1 MSALPGMRR
10 AVLFDLDGTLV
21 DSAPDIAA
29 AANRAL
35 AECGVPAR
43 GLGRIRGYVGGG
55 AERLIHRCL
64 TDSLDGIAEP
74 ALFEVAHAAFF
85 RHYAAGL
92 TTSTVPY
99 PGVVETLEALRGRGY
114 ALGCVTNKP
123 ARFTAPLLAALD
135 LARYFDVTV
144 AGDTLPVKKPDPAP
158 LLHALAALG
167 ASTVASTMVGDS
179 MADLKAA
186 RAAGTRVLCVT
197 YGYSP
202 NARLADH
209 APDGLV
215 DRMLDILPLLDP

>member
-1 MSALPGMRR
+1 MRR

-35 AECGVPAR
+35 AECGLPPR
-43 GLGRIRGYVGGG
+43 DLGRIRGYVGGG

-64 TDSLDGIAEP
+64 TDSLDGLAEP
-74 ALFEVAHAAFF
+74 ALFEAAHAAFF

-92 TTSTVPY
+92 TASTLPY
-99 PGVVETLEALRGRGY
+99 PGVVETLETLRARGY

-123 ARFTAPLLAALD
+123 GRFTAPLLAALD
-135 LARYFDVTV
+135 LARWFDVTV
-144 AGDTLPVKKPDPAP
+144 AGDSLPVKKPDPAP
-158 LLHALAALG
+158 LLHALAVLG
-167 ASTVASTMVGDS
+167 AHASASTMVGDS

-215 DRMLDILPLLDP
+215 DRMIDILPLLEA

>member
-1 MSALPGMRR
+1 MRR

-35 AECGVPAR
+35 AECGLPPR
-43 GLGRIRGYVGGG
+43 DLGRIRGYVGGG

-64 TDSLDGIAEP
+64 TDSLDGQAEP
-74 ALFEVAHAAFF
+74 ALFEAAHAAFF

-92 TTSTVPY
+92 TASTLPY
-99 PGVVETLEALRGRGY
+99 SGVVETLETLRARGY

-123 ARFTAPLLAALD
+123 GRFTAPLLAALD
-135 LARYFDVTV
+135 LARWFDVTV
-144 AGDTLPVKKPDPAP
+144 AGDSLPVKKPDPAP
-158 LLHALAALG
+158 LLHALAVLG
-167 ASTVASTMVGDS
+167 ASAGTSTMVGDS

-186 RAAGTRVLCVT
+186 RAAGIRVLCVT

-215 DRMLDILPLLDP
+215 DRMIDILPLLEA

>member
-1 MSALPGMRR
+1 MRR

-35 AECGVPAR
+35 AECGLPPR
-43 GLGRIRGYVGGG
+43 DLGRIRGYVGGG

-64 TDSLDGIAEP
+64 TDSLDGLAEP
-74 ALFEVAHAAFF
+74 ALFEAAHAAFF

-92 TTSTVPY
+92 TASTLPY
-99 PGVVETLEALRGRGY
+99 PGVVETLETLRARGY

-123 ARFTAPLLAALD
+123 GRFTAPLLAALD
-135 LARYFDVTV
+135 LARWFDVTV
-144 AGDTLPVKKPDPAP
+144 AGDSLPVKKPDPAP
-158 LLHALAALG
+158 LLHALAVLD
-167 ASTVASTMVGDS
+167 ASAGASTMVGDS

-186 RAAGTRVLCVT
+186 RAAGIRVLCVT

-215 DRMLDILPLLDP
+215 DRMIDILPLLEA